1 MSYTKQTPNLGLPQ
15 YVADDKPSWLEDING
30 AFSSVDTF
38 AGQATGDIANAAG
51 AAAEAKEAAANASN
65 AVTQVVE
72 KQDEIDG
79 EVERLGS
86 DLNLTKQ
93 AVEDNTAAIEELQT
107 GGGAFNPIIPQG
119 DIPHEYVG
127 VSLDFI
133 RGKADTMSSYLV
145 RTEEILVEAGKE
157 PFNPM
162 PDEFVL
168 VVIPGATNSPDKGV
182 VQMVYDVASQRGRYR
197 TLGVVWSGWVQMD
210 DEQVKKDIAS
220 IQSSIVSIGGVV
232 MQNKGAI
239 ADINLNRVYCSY
251 TKIPELEITT
261 DMSIK
266 QICQKLITGVGTG
279 GSQTKSVTVHL
290 WCNTST
296 AWGNEIREV
305 FPSVYGELSF
315 FANGRNVW
323 LSFRPYEQQSGGG
336 NVYPVAYNSYTNENN
351 FDRMSTWVVL
361 KDWSQKIADIEGDV
375 AALEADVAGIQNNY
389 LGEKPIGWKSSIV
402 KTGAD
407 GGNHGIALDVVD
419 PYGNRSRLETS
430 TEYMWG
436 TQSFWYT
443 ASDDTW
449 HQFQCGTSGHPNE
462 RVLYGQFFINEESS
476 DDIILRSLVPKSDG
490 MYSYDLHIGNDG
502 FKFYKANPGQPYQII
517 WSK

>member
-1 MSYTKQTPNLGLPQ
+1 MSYTNQTPNLGLPQ
-15 YVADDKPSWLEDING
+15 YLADDKPSWLEDING
-30 AFSSVDTF
+30 AFGSVDTF

-51 AAAEAKEAAANASN
+51 DAAEAKEAAANASN

-72 KQDEIDG
+72 KQDEIEG

-145 RTEEILVEAGKE
+145 RTDEILVQSGKE

-168 VVIPGATNSPDKGV
+168 VVIPGATSSPDKGV

-197 TLGVVWSGWVQMD
+197 TLGVVWSPWAQLD
-210 DEQVKKDIAS
+210 NEQVEKDILS
-220 IQSSIVSIGGVV
+220 IQSSIGSLGGVV

-239 ADINLNRVYCSY
+239 EQINKNRVWCSY
-251 TKIPELEITT
+251 GAIPELEITT
-261 DMSIK
+261 DLSIQ
-266 QICQKLITGVGTG
+266 QICQKLVSSVGTG
-279 GSQTKSVTVHL
+279 GSHAKSLTVNL
-290 WCNTST
+290 WCNTAT
-296 AWGNEIREV
+296 AWGNEIREIY
-305 FPSVYGELSF
+305 PNVYGEMSF
-315 FANGRNVW
+315 FAVGVTVW
-323 LSFRPYEQQSGGG
+323 ITFRPYEDKSGGG
-336 NVYPVAYNSYTNENN
+336 NVYPVAYSSYTNENK
-351 FDRMSTWVVL
+351 FDRMSPWVVL
-361 KDWSQKIADIEGDV
+361 KDWSQAIMDIEGDV
-375 AALEADVAGIQNNY
+375 AALEADVATLQNNFSQ
-389 LGEKPIGWKSSIV
+389 PATGWHSSIINYIA
-402 KTGAD
+402 AD
-407 GGNHGIALDVVD
+407 TAFSALDVVSPNGD
-419 PYGNRSRLETS
+419 RVRTQNSF
-430 TEYMWG
+430 EYMWG
-436 TQSFWYT
+436 TQKFWYSR
-443 ASDDTW
+443 AENLW
-449 HQFQCGTSGHPNE
+449 RQFQCGTSGNPNE
-462 RVLYGQFFINEESS
+462 RFLYGQYFINEESS

-490 MYSYDLHIGNDG
+490 MYAYDLHFGTDG
-502 FKFYKANPGQPYQII
+502 LKFYKAKPGQHYQLI